1 MAQKIYNFTEGSSA
15 LRLDEFAT
23 HLNGID
29 YSPMT
34 RNLYIDGLRDYH
46 RHGFKEITP
55 ENEFAY
61 RDMLISE
68 GKKGATVNAR
78 IHALNAYN
86 RWIGLPTLKT
96 IRVNED
102 AFIKDGM
109 ELADFHRLVDRL
121 LQDGKYHWYITVKLL
136 ASTGMRVGEATQV
149 RYGDFRKGACTVYG
163 KGQKPRTV
171 YFSHSLRETLFLY
184 TKDKSDDERMIPY
197 DPHYVREA
205 LRRIKLRYGIVCK
218 TSPHEYRRF
227 FAREMYDATQDIAL
241 LKGLL
246 GHENLKTT
254 SHYIKKT
261 ESQAMKLFARSQ
273 NW

>member
-1 MAQKIYNFTEGSSA
+1 MTRNLTLTEGSSA
-15 LRLDEFAT
+15 IQLDEFAT
-23 HLNGID
+23 HLNDID
-29 YSPMT
+29 YSTKT
-34 RNLYIDGLRDYH
+34 RDLYMDGLKDFH
-46 RHGFKEITP
+46 RHGFSEITV
-55 ENEFAY
+55 ENECSY

-86 RWIGLPTLKT
+86 RWIGLPKMKV
-96 IRVNED
+96 IKVNED
-102 AFIKDGM
+102 PFAKDGM

-136 ASTGMRVGEATQV
+136 ASTGMRIGEAVQV
-149 RYGDFRKGACTVYG
+149 KYGDFRKGACTVYG

-171 YFSHSLRETLFLY
+171 FFSHSLRETLYLFI
-184 TKDKSDDERMIPY
+184 KDKSDDEYMIPY
-197 DPHYVREA
+197 KSHYVREA
-205 LRRIKLRYGIVCK
+205 LRRIKQRYGIQCK

-227 FAREMYDATQDIAL
+227 FAREMYDATQDMAL

-254 SHYIKKT
+254 SRYVKKT
-261 ESQAMKLFARSQ
+261 ESQAMKMFARSQ